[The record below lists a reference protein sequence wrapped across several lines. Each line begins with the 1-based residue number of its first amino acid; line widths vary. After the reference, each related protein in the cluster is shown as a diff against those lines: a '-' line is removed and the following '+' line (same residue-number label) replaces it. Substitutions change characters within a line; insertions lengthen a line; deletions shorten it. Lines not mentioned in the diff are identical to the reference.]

1 VSENVIEI
9 SNLKKYFK
17 DTKALDGVSFN
28 VKSGIIFGMLGPN
41 GAGKTTTIET
51 LTGLYERDSGNVNVL
66 GLDPEKNL
74 KNLQKKIGVQLQSP
88 SLFPR
93 LKVLEILNMF
103 GSFYQDSLKVDEV
116 LKQVGLEEKK
126 DEWVKKLSGG
136 QKHRLA
142 VGLAMI
148 SNGEIIF
155 LDEPTTGLDP
165 QARINLWDVINELKT
180 QGKTVFLT
188 THYMDE
194 AEKLCDDL
202 VIIDKGKIIAQGSP
216 ESLINEYFKD
226 KIIEFKDTEFDD
238 KFKEE
243 IIETIDHKKISF
255 KEKDGKVLIYS
266 GNIQRSLKS
275 LFQLFEKRNLELDD
289 VLIRKATL
297 EDVFLKLT
305 GRVYNDENL

>member
-1 VSENVIEI
+1 MPENVIKI

-17 DTKALDGVSFN
+17 DTKALDGVNFN
-28 VKSGIIFGMLGPN
+28 VESGIIFGMLGPN

-51 LTGLYERDSGNVNVL
+51 LTGLYKRDSGNVNVL
-66 GLDPEKNL
+66 GLDPEKSL
-74 KNLQKKIGVQLQSP
+74 KKLQKKIGVQLQSP

-93 LKVLEILNMF
+93 LKVAEILNMF

-116 LKQVGLEEKK
+116 LKQVGLVEKK
-126 DEWVKKLSGG
+126 EEWVKKLSGG

-148 SNGEIIF
+148 SNGDIIF

-165 QARINLWDVINELKT
+165 QARINLWEVIKKLKR

-216 ESLINEYFKD
+216 EILINKYFKD
-226 KIIEFKDTEFDD
+226 KIIEFKDNKFDKEF
-238 KFKEE
+238 KKE
-243 IIETIDHKKISF
+243 IVDTIDYKKISF
-255 KEKDGKVLIYS
+255 EEKDDKVLIYS
-266 GNIQRSLKS
+266 DNIQRSLKS
-275 LFQLFEKRNLELDD
+275 LFQLFEKYNLELDD

-305 GRVYNDENL
+305 GRVYNHEDL

>member
-1 VSENVIEI
+1 MSDNVIEI

-51 LTGLYERDSGNVNVL
+51 LTGLYERDNGSVSVL
-66 GLDPEKNL
+66 GLDPEKSL
-74 KNLQKKIGVQLQSP
+74 KTLQKKIGVQLQSP

-93 LKVLEILNMF
+93 LKVIEILNMF
-103 GSFYQDSLKVDEV
+103 GSFYQDSLKTDEV
-116 LKQVGLEEKK
+116 LRQVGLEEKK

-148 SNGEIIF
+148 SNGNIIF

-165 QARINLWDVINELKT
+165 QARINLWDVINKLKK

-226 KIIEFKDTEFDD
+226 KIIEFKDREFDD
-238 KFKEE
+238 EFKKE
-243 IIETIDHKKISF
+243 IIETINHKKVSF
-255 KEKDGKVLIYS
+255 EEKDGKVLIYS
-266 GNIQRSLKS
+266 DNIQKSLKS

-305 GRVYNDENL
+305 GRVYNDEDL

>member
-93 LKVLEILNMF
+93 LKVVEILNMF

-165 QARINLWDVINELKT
+165 QARINLWDVINELKS

>member
-1 VSENVIEI
+1 VSDNVIEI

-93 LKVLEILNMF
+93 LKVVEILNMF

-165 QARINLWDVINELKT
+165 QARINLWDVINELKN

-202 VIIDKGKIIAQGSP
+202 VIIDRGKIIAQGSP

-226 KIIEFKDTEFDD
+226 KIIEFKDREFDD

-243 IIETIDHKKISF
+243 IIETIDHKKVSF

-266 GNIQRSLKS
+266 DNIQRSLKS

-305 GRVYNDENL
+305 GRVYNDEDL

>member
-1 VSENVIEI
+1 MSENVIEI

-17 DTKALDGVSFN
+17 DTKALDGVNFN
-28 VKSGIIFGMLGPN
+28 VESGIIFGMLGPN

-51 LTGLYERDSGNVNVL
+51 LTGLYKRDNGNVSVL
-66 GLDPEKNL
+66 GLDPEKSL
-74 KNLQKKIGVQLQSP
+74 KKLQKKIGVQLQSP

-93 LKVLEILNMF
+93 LKVAEILNMF
-103 GSFYQDSLKVDEV
+103 GSFYQDSIKVDEV
-116 LKQVGLEEKK
+116 LNQVGLVEKK
-126 DEWVKKLSGG
+126 EEWVKKLSGG

-148 SNGEIIF
+148 SNGDIIF

-165 QARINLWDVINELKT
+165 QARINLWEVIRKLKK

-226 KIIEFKDTEFDD
+226 KIIEFKDVEFDK

-243 IIETIDHKKISF
+243 IVEIIEHKKISF
-255 KEKDGKVLIYS
+255 EEKDDKVLIYS
-266 GNIQRSLKS
+266 DNIQRSLKS
-275 LFQLFEKRNLELDD
+275 LFQLFENHNLELDD

-305 GRVYNDENL
+305 GRVYTDEDL

>member
-1 VSENVIEI
+1 MSENVIEI

-17 DTKALDGVSFN
+17 DTKALDGVNFN
-28 VKSGIIFGMLGPN
+28 VESGIIFGMLGPN

-51 LTGLYERDSGNVNVL
+51 LTGLYKRDDGNVSVL
-66 GLDPEKNL
+66 GLDPEKSL
-74 KNLQKKIGVQLQSP
+74 KKLQKKIGVQLQSP

-93 LKVLEILNMF
+93 LKVAEILNMF
-103 GSFYQDSLKVDEV
+103 GSFYQDSIKVDQV
-116 LKQVGLEEKK
+116 LNQVGLVEKK
-126 DEWVKKLSGG
+126 EEWVKKLSGG

-142 VGLAMI
+142 VGLAII
-148 SNGEIIF
+148 SNGDIIF

-165 QARINLWDVINELKT
+165 QARINLWKVIKKLKK

-226 KIIEFKDTEFDD
+226 KIIEFKDVEFDK

-243 IIETIDHKKISF
+243 IVETIEHKKISF
-255 KEKDGKVLIYS
+255 EEKDDKVLIYS
-266 GNIQRSLKS
+266 DNIQRSLKS
-275 LFQLFEKRNLELDD
+275 LFQLFENHNLELDD

-305 GRVYNDENL
+305 GRVYTDENL

>member
-1 VSENVIEI
+1 MSDNVIEI

-74 KNLQKKIGVQLQSP
+74 KKLQKKIGVQLQSP

-93 LKVLEILNMF
+93 LKVIEILNMF

-216 ESLINEYFKD
+216 ESLINEFFKD
-226 KIIEFKDTEFDD
+226 KIIEFKDRDFDD

>member
-17 DTKALDGVSFN
+17 DTKALDGVNFN
-28 VKSGIIFGMLGPN
+28 VESGIIFGMLGPN

-51 LTGLYERDSGNVNVL
+51 LTGLYKRDDGNVSVL
-66 GLDPEKNL
+66 GLDPEKSL
-74 KNLQKKIGVQLQSP
+74 KKLQKKIGVQLQSP

-93 LKVLEILNMF
+93 LKVAEILNMF
-103 GSFYQDSLKVDEV
+103 GSFYQDSIKVDQV
-116 LKQVGLEEKK
+116 LNQVGLVEKK
-126 DEWVKKLSGG
+126 EEWVKKLSGG

-142 VGLAMI
+142 VGLAII
-148 SNGEIIF
+148 SNGDIIF

-165 QARINLWDVINELKT
+165 QARINLWKVIKKLKK

-226 KIIEFKDTEFDD
+226 KIIEFKDVEFDK

-243 IIETIDHKKISF
+243 IVETIEHKKISF
-255 KEKDGKVLIYS
+255 EEKDDKVLIYS
-266 GNIQRSLKS
+266 DNIQRSLKS
-275 LFQLFEKRNLELDD
+275 LFQLFENHNLELDD

-305 GRVYNDENL
+305 GRVYTDENL

>member
-1 VSENVIEI
+1 
-9 SNLKKYFK
+9 
-17 DTKALDGVSFN
+17 
-28 VKSGIIFGMLGPN
+28 MLGPN

-51 LTGLYERDSGNVNVL
+51 LTGLYKRDDGNVSVL
-66 GLDPEKNL
+66 GLDPEKSL
-74 KNLQKKIGVQLQSP
+74 KKLQKKIGVQLQSP

-93 LKVLEILNMF
+93 LKVAEILNMF
-103 GSFYQDSLKVDEV
+103 GSFYQDSIKVDQV
-116 LKQVGLEEKK
+116 LNQVGLVEKK
-126 DEWVKKLSGG
+126 EEWVKKLSGG

-142 VGLAMI
+142 VGLAII
-148 SNGEIIF
+148 SNGDIIF

-165 QARINLWDVINELKT
+165 QARINLWKVIKKLKK

-226 KIIEFKDTEFDD
+226 KIIEFKDVEFDK

-243 IIETIDHKKISF
+243 IVETIEHKKISF
-255 KEKDGKVLIYS
+255 EEKDDKVLIYS
-266 GNIQRSLKS
+266 DNIQRSLKS
-275 LFQLFEKRNLELDD
+275 LFQLFENHNLELDD

-305 GRVYNDENL
+305 GRVYTDENL

>member
-1 VSENVIEI
+1 MSENVIEI

-93 LKVLEILNMF
+93 LKVVEILNMF

>member
-1 VSENVIEI
+1 MSENVIEI

-93 LKVLEILNMF
+93 LKVVEILNMF

-226 KIIEFKDTEFDD
+226 KIIEFKDRDFDD

-243 IIETIDHKKISF
+243 IIETIDHKKVSF

-266 GNIQRSLKS
+266 DNIQRSLKS
-275 LFQLFEKRNLELDD
+275 LFQLFEKRKLELDD